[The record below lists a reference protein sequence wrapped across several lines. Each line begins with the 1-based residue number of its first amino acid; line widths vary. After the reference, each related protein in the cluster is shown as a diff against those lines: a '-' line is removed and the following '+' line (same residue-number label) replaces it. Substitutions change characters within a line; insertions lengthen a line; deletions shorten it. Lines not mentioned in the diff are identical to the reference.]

1 MKHVGIESKFYNLDT
16 FKKEIDVNFIDL
28 DSELV
33 GLNYKV
39 ASLIFCPLWRSIVSL
54 MLTADNCQPH
64 STTTT
69 ITFMC
74 MTIITY
80 SVAKMNDINNSTSSD
95 KIHFLEKD
103 MLGNVTEK
111 FIFDFTQLLL
121 RKLSLIREK

>member
-1 MKHVGIESKFYNLDT
+1 MRRNKTKQ
-16 FKKEIDVNFIDL
+16 KERAFSALRFAHSQLSARLQMIT
-28 DSELV
+28 
-33 GLNYKV
+33 
-39 ASLIFCPLWRSIVSL
+39 VSL
-54 MLTADNCQPH
+54 MLTADDCQPH
-64 STTTT
+64 SITTT

-121 RKLSLIREK
+121 RKLSLIRGK

>member
-1 MKHVGIESKFYNLDT
+1 
-16 FKKEIDVNFIDL
+16 
-28 DSELV
+28 
-33 GLNYKV
+33 
-39 ASLIFCPLWRSIVSL
+39 
-54 MLTADNCQPH
+54 
-64 STTTT
+64 
-69 ITFMC
+69 

-111 FIFDFTQLLL
+111 FIFDFTQLLF